1 MIKSLMAAAM
11 PVASRTEVQMS
22 PYEERIARVLSD
34 YRDGLLDSLEDAVEA
49 IVAIVESV
57 R

>member
-1 MIKSLMAAAM
+1 
-11 PVASRTEVQMS
+11 MS